1 MSQISTG
8 VINVTNGSATV
19 TGSDTEFTEAV
30 VGNLLIVVGDIVSYE
45 IASIQSDT
53 ELSLT
58 APYGGETVESA
69 DYVIHQTFT
78 PNFEFPYPERG
89 DIETATIVKRAIKEM
104 DEKIL
109 PMDWGDIE

>member
-8 VINVTNGSATV
+8 TIDLENGSATV
-19 TGSDTEFTEAV
+19 TGVDTQFSEAS
-30 VGNLLIVVGDIVSYE
+30 VGNLLIVVGDVVSYE
-45 IASIQSDT
+45 IASIESDT

-58 APYGGETVESA
+58 APYGGETIESA

-89 DIETATIVKRAIKEM
+89 DIETATIVKRAIKEID
-104 DEKIL
+104 DETL
-109 PMDWGDIE
+109 PMDWGIIE